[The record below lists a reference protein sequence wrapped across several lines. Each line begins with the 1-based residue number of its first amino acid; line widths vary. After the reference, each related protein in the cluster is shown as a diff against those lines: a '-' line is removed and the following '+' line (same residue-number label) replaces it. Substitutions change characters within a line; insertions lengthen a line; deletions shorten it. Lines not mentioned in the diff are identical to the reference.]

1 MSRNTEISQTL
12 IRVLPPEICNK
23 IAAGEVVERPS
34 SVVKEL
40 LDNALDAGASSIRV
54 IIKGA
59 GKTLV
64 QVIDNGSGMTA
75 DDIPLVFLRHATSKI
90 EKIDDL
96 FNIRTLGFRGEAM
109 ASIASISQVTLRTKR
124 REDATGH
131 EYEVWGGEEKQLK
144 PAAVEDGTSIA
155 VRNLFYNV
163 PARRAFIKTDATELR
178 HIIITFQQAAISNPD
193 VAFELISDNSTIYK
207 LPVQNLDERIAEIF
221 GKPYKASLIRVQE
234 ETSILKL
241 TGYIIDPRMVKKTR
255 GEQFLFVNG
264 RPFMHRHLNYVIQ
277 NVYNTW
283 IRPDEYPFY
292 ALFYKT
298 DPGNIDV
305 NVHPSKLE
313 VKFEDERAVSTL
325 TRSIVKRALNDRYNV
340 PRVVQ
345 GETSGVS
352 AAGTEAFSRG
362 FDFRGDHSSAGR
374 SFGGPSAGRSFGGP
388 SAGRDRGFTN
398 QADITD
404 RIYGDSARGG
414 FQSGSDPRQAG
425 PAEERDKQPGFDK
438 FRGFWQLHDQ
448 YVISQTLSG
457 LCIVDQHTAHKRII
471 YEKALNASQSGLP
484 STQQLLFPQ
493 SIDFSA
499 SDFTLLKELHPA
511 FLKMGFNIQ
520 LLSGNSAIV
529 SGVPAD
535 IKMGN
540 EKHVIE
546 SILQQYQNFSSSVRM
561 GNTEKLALA
570 LANKTAIPRGKRL
583 SDAEMEI
590 LIDQLFACEQPYF
603 DPLNKPT
610 IIYIPLEEIKDRF
623 R

>member
-1 MSRNTEISQTL
+1 M
-12 IRVLPPEICNK
+12 PPEICNK

-59 GKTLV
+59 GKTLI
-64 QVIDNGSGMTA
+64 QVIDNGSGMNA

-124 REDATGH
+124 REDATGY
-131 EYEVWGGEEKQLK
+131 EYELWGGEEKHLQ
-144 PAAVEDGTSIA
+144 PAAVEDGTSVA

-178 HIIITFQQAAISNPD
+178 HIIITFQQAAISNAD
-193 VAFELISDNSTIYK
+193 VAFELVSDNSTIYK
-207 LPVQNLDERIAEIF
+207 LPVQDLDERIAEIF

-241 TGYIIDPRMVKKTR
+241 TGYIIDPKMVKKTR

-277 NVYNTW
+277 SVYNTW

-298 DPGNIDV
+298 EPANIDV

-340 PRVVQ
+340 PRIVP
-345 GETSGVS
+345 GET
-352 AAGTEAFSRG
+352 AATSFAGSDAFSRG
-362 FDFRGDHSSAGR
+362 FDFRGDRVSTGR
-374 SFGGPSAGRSFGGP
+374 SYGEASAS
-388 SAGRDRGFTN
+388 RDRGFMH

-404 RIYGDSARGG
+404 RIYGGSPSGKARTGTTS
-414 FQSGSDPRQAG
+414 QQADT
-425 PAEERDKQPGFDK
+425 PEPNDKQPNFDK

-457 LCIVDQHTAHKRII
+457 LCVVDQHTAHKRII

-546 SILQQYQNFSSSVRM
+546 SILQQFQNFTTAVRL
-561 GNTEKLALA
+561 GKSDKLAVGVGIYA
-570 LANKTAIPRGKRL
+570 EARGGRL
-583 SDAEMEI
+583 
-590 LIDQLFACEQPYF
+590 L
-603 DPLNKPT
+603 
-610 IIYIPLEEIKDRF
+610 RV
-623 R
+623 RVR

>member
-1 MSRNTEISQTL
+1 LSTNTDTSYSL

-40 LDNALDAGASSIRV
+40 IENALDAGATSV
-54 IIKGA
+54 KVLIKGA
-59 GKTLV
+59 GKSLI
-64 QVIDNGSGMTA
+64 QVTDNGAGMGA

-90 EKIDDL
+90 ENIDDL

-124 REDATGH
+124 REDPSGF
-131 EYEVWGGEEKQLK
+131 EYELWGGEEKHLQ
-144 PAAVEDGTSIA
+144 PAAVEDGTSVS
-155 VRNLFYNV
+155 VRNLFFNV

-178 HIIITFQQAAISNPD
+178 HIIITFQQAAIANPD
-193 VAFELISDNSTIYK
+193 ISFELVSDNSTIYK
-207 LPVQNLDERIAEIF
+207 LPVQHLDERISDIF
-221 GKPYKASLIRVQE
+221 GKPYKASLIRVLE
-234 ETSILKL
+234 ETSILEL
-241 TGYIIDPRMVKKTR
+241 SGYIIDPGMVKKTR

-277 NVYNTW
+277 NVYSSW
-283 IRPDEYPFY
+283 VRPDEYPFY

-298 DPGNIDV
+298 EPANIDV

-340 PRVVQ
+340 PRTGPGDPALPSDPVYP
-345 GETSGVS
+345 
-352 AAGTEAFSRG
+352 AFSRG
-362 FDFRGDHSSAGR
+362 FDFHHTSGDTPPPRSAPVPASMNIMQG
-374 SFGGPSAGRSFGGP
+374 
-388 SAGRDRGFTN
+388 
-398 QADITD
+398 DITG
-404 RIYGDSARGG
+404 RIYGTTKS
-414 FQSGSDPRQAG
+414 
-425 PAEERDKQPGFDK
+425 PAETDTSAAPGDRQPEYDK

-448 YVISQTLSG
+448 YVISQTLNG
-457 LCIVDQHTAHKRII
+457 LCIVDQHAAHKRII
-471 YEKALNASQSGLP
+471 YEKALHASQTGLP

-499 SDFTLLKELHPA
+499 SDFTLLKELHHS
-511 FLKMGFNIQ
+511 FQKMGFNIQ
-520 LLSGNSAIV
+520 LLSGNSALV

-535 IKMGN
+535 IHMGN
-540 EKHVIE
+540 ERHVIE
-546 SILQQYQNFSSSVRM
+546 SILQQFQNYNSSVKL

-583 SDAEMEI
+583 SNLEMEM

-603 DPLNKPT
+603 DPTNKPT
-610 IIYIPLEEIKDRF
+610 IVFIPLDELKNRF
-623 R
+623 S